1 MAKFKCI
8 HTGGVYTFTAEHD
21 IESMRK
27 HPEYQ
32 EVSERVILAQY
43 EPEAQ
48 EEQVTKKV
56 GRPAKGK

>member
-8 HTGGVYTFTAEHD
+8 HTGNVFTYTVDHD
-21 IESMRK
+21 IEGMRK

-32 EVSERVILAQY
+32 EVSEQVILAQA
-43 EPEAQ
+43 EPEAL

>member
-8 HTGGVYTFTAEHD
+8 HTGNVFTFTVEHD

-27 HPEYQ
+27 HQEYREVTEQ
-32 EVSERVILAQY
+32 EVLPQY

>member
-8 HTGGVYTFTAEHD
+8 HTGNVFTYTVEHD
-21 IESMRK
+21 IAGMRK

-32 EVSERVILAQY
+32 EVSERVILAQA
-43 EPEAQ
+43 EPKAQ

>member
-8 HTGGVYTFTAEHD
+8 HTGNVFTFTVEHD
-21 IESMRK
+21 IEGMRE
-27 HPEYQ
+27 HPEYK
-32 EVSERVILAQY
+32 EVTERVILAQY

>member
-8 HTGGVYTFTAEHD
+8 HTGNVFTFTAEHD

-27 HPEYQ
+27 HAEYK
-32 EVSERVILAQY
+32 EVTERVILAQA
-43 EPEAQ
+43 EPKAQ
-48 EEQVTKKV
+48 EKTVTKKV

>member
-8 HTGGVYTFTAEHD
+8 HTGNVFTYTVDHD

-27 HPEYQ
+27 HPEYL
-32 EVSERVILAQY
+32 EVSERVILAQA
-43 EPEAQ
+43 EPKAQ